1 LTDGRR
7 ELPQVAPKGTTP
19 APKAIDLDAL
29 FEEYEAISGACGLD
43 DDGCL
48 TCGDLAV
55 PVTVQE
61 VGEFDAVCV
70 DIYGHEGRVAIEL
83 VGPVTQGDRLLVHA
97 GVAIEKLEARA
108 D

>member
-1 LTDGRR
+1 LTDVHR
-7 ELPQVAPKGTTP
+7 ELPQIPPQGPTP
-19 APKAIDLDAL
+19 PAKAIDLDAL
-29 FEEYEAISGACGLD
+29 FEQYEAISGACGLD

-48 TCGDLAV
+48 TCGDVAV

-83 VGPVTQGDRLLVHA
+83 VAPVTQGDRLLVHA
-97 GVAIEKLEARA
+97 GVAIEKL